1 MATSRAAQTPSDRPR
16 QAIEPAPEAPGAVGQ
31 MADEECHLLNLPVE
45 LQKTILEY
53 VRISVPSFYVELY

>member
-1 MATSRAAQTPSDRPR
+1 
-16 QAIEPAPEAPGAVGQ
+16 